1 VTDRSIR
8 TRSHIEPSR
17 RVMRSGRTFSNAESS
32 APAVIIQEI
41 YETTRLVFRS
51 LRSVSE
57 ERMA

>member
-1 VTDRSIR
+1 MLIPAPVQ
-8 TRSHIEPSR
+8 
-17 RVMRSGRTFSNAESS
+17 GAESS